1 MSLAELIAQEARVL
15 DEEESKAAKAAAAAA
30 ALQLVEGWMTL
41 GLGTGSTVGY
51 FLEGLGQRIKSEGL
65 GTRGVAT
72 SLATQRLALEHGI
85 RLVDEGDV
93 FLLSNHLC
101 VDGADRID
109 LRGNLIK
116 GGGGAL
122 LREKLVAYASKRLC
136 ILADGSKLENTLGE
150 GFPVPV
156 ECVPFGI
163 VDTLFR
169 LQDLGCV
176 PDLRYSGGEPF
187 VTDNGNYIADC
198 SFSGLPD
205 PALTEW
211 EIKNTPGVVEVGLF
225 VNMVSTIIIGRPDGT
240 VRIWPE
246 ETAPS
251 ASDGV

>member
-1 MSLAELIAQEARVL
+1 MTLAELIAQEACAL
-15 DEEESKAAKAAAAAA
+15 TPEEQKAAKAAAAQA
-30 ALQLVEGWMTL
+30 ALGLVEGWMTL
-41 GLGTGSTVGY
+41 GLGTGSTVAY
-51 FLEGLGQRIKSEGL
+51 FLEGLGRRIKAEGL
-65 GTRGVAT
+65 AARGVAT
-72 SLATQRLALEHGI
+72 SLETERLALHHGI

-109 LRGNLIK
+109 VRGNLIK

-122 LREKLVAYASKRLC
+122 LREKLIAYASKRLC
-136 ILADGSKLENTLGE
+136 ILADGSKLETVLGE

-176 PDLRYSGGEPF
+176 PDLRYRGDEPF

-225 VNMVSTIIIGRPDGT
+225 VNMVSTLIIGRPDGT
-240 VRIWPE
+240 VAIWPE
-246 ETAPS
+246 PTEKP
-251 ASDGV
+251 DEF

>member
-1 MSLAELIAQEARVL
+1 MTLAELIAQEACAL
-15 DEEESKAAKAAAAAA
+15 TQEEQKAAKAAAAQA
-30 ALQLVEGWMTL
+30 ALGLVEGWMTL
-41 GLGTGSTVGY
+41 GLGTGSTVAY
-51 FLEGLGQRIKSEGL
+51 FLEGLGRRIKEEGL
-65 GTRGVAT
+65 AARGVAT
-72 SLATQRLALEHGI
+72 SLETERLALHHGI

-109 LRGNLIK
+109 VRGNLIK

-122 LREKLVAYASKRLC
+122 LREKLIAYASKRLC
-136 ILADGSKLENTLGE
+136 ILADGSKLETVLGE

-176 PDLRYSGGEPF
+176 PDLRYRGDEPF

-225 VNMVSTIIIGRPDGT
+225 VNMVSTLIIGRPDGT
-240 VRIWPE
+240 VAVWP
-246 ETAPS
+246 APLEKP
-251 ASDGV
+251 DEF